1 MFYGPSNRAA
11 YEFLSP
17 EVTRKMSTSPAYAAL
32 TFEPDAQWLMPRVS
46 ELNERFAQWLAG

>member
-17 EVTRKMSTSPAYAAL
+17 EVTRKMPTSPAYAAL